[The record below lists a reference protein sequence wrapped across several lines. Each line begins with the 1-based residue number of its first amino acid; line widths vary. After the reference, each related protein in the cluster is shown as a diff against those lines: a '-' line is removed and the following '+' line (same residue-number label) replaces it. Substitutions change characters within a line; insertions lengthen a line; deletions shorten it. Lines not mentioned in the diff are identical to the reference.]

1 MCGIVGL
8 AGNQEESWLEE
19 MNQLERHR
27 GPDDAGV
34 YRDPKAEV
42 GLAMRRLS
50 ILDLTSGHQPMS
62 NGDASVWIV
71 YNGEVYNSPE
81 LRLMLEKRGCT
92 FRTVN
97 SDTEVLLHLY
107 ELHGPDMLRHLNGM
121 FAFVIYDQK
130 RQVLFGARD
139 RFGIKPLYYFQS
151 SNLFGFASEMK
162 SFLAVPSF
170 KRDLDLGS
178 LYHYMSMLHI
188 PGEHSI
194 FKDARRLL
202 PAHYFEYDLTTK
214 TLEIHE
220 YWDLDFNNQQERSEN
235 EWKEIIRAELAKAV
249 KRWTL
254 SDVPVGCSLSGGI
267 DSSAIV
273 SLLGEAGHS
282 QIRTYAL
289 GFTGPGEEDWNEL
302 PLAREVAERWGTEHH
317 ELILD
322 PESLLDDL
330 VQMVW
335 HLDEPYGG
343 GLPSWYVFRF
353 MSESV
358 KVGMTGTGGDEVF
371 GNYGKYRVMENSRV
385 AQAVL
390 SRRGAYESF
399 ARNFAWA
406 WRPCYQLAEAVPET
420 WLGSY
425 RKRRLAGLFD
435 FGGGP
440 IGRYFL
446 NPWYYFSDGAKR
458 AAVFQMNLDGVTET
472 GQMLQNLYDT
482 AKTSDLRNSLTY
494 LDFKTQLTDE
504 FLSMTDRLSMAHS
517 LEARVPFLDHEF
529 VETVF
534 GIPSSLRMKSDDL
547 KYLLKAAISDLLPE
561 SLLKARKKGFVIP
574 IKLWLRT
581 SLRKLAEHLLS
592 PTRLEEQKLF
602 DPTFYYRYVKPH
614 LEGKQDFTWQVWPAL
629 MFQLWHLV
637 FIEQNVRTAPTFTWR
652 DIIN

>member
-8 AGNQEESWLEE
+8 VGKQEISWLSD
-19 MNQLERHR
+19 MNELVRHR
-27 GPDDAGV
+27 GPDDGGV
-34 YRDPKAEV
+34 YRDGIAEV

-50 ILDLTSGHQPMS
+50 ILDLATGNQPMS
-62 NGDASVWIV
+62 NADGSIWIV
-71 YNGEVYNSPE
+71 YNGEIYNSPE
-81 LRLMLEKRGCT
+81 LREDLERAGTVFK
-92 FRTVN
+92 TVN
-97 SDTEVLLHLY
+97 SDTEVVLHLY
-107 ELHGPDMLRHLNGM
+107 EQQGANMLRTLNGM

-151 SNLFGFASEMK
+151 PDLLAFASELK
-162 SFLAVPSF
+162 SFLALPSF
-170 KRDLDLGS
+170 KRDIDFGS

-194 FKDARRLL
+194 FRHAKRLL
-202 PAHYFEYDLTTK
+202 PAHYFEFDLSTK
-214 TLEIHE
+214 SLNISK
-220 YWDLDFNNQQERSEN
+220 YWDLDFNRTSQHSET
-235 EWKEIIRAELAKAV
+235 EWKQIIRTELTNAV
-249 KRWTL
+249 QRWTL

-273 SLLGEAGHS
+273 SILGAAGHS
-282 QIRTYAL
+282 QIKTYSL
-289 GFTGPGEEDWNEL
+289 GFTGPGEDEWNEL
-302 PLAREVAERWGTEHH
+302 PLARQVAQRWGTEHH

-322 PESLLDDL
+322 PQSLLEDL

-371 GNYGKYRVMENSRV
+371 GNYGKYRVMENSRF

-390 SRRGAYESF
+390 SQRSAYDSF

-440 IGRYFL
+440 VGRYFF

-458 AAVFQMNLDGVTET
+458 AAVFQMNLEGVTET
-472 GQMLQNLYDT
+472 GQMLQSLYDT
-482 AKTSDLRNSLTY
+482 SNTTDLRNSLTY

-534 GIPSSLRMKSDDL
+534 TIPSTLRMKSDDL
-547 KYLLKAAISDLLPE
+547 KYLLKGAVADLLPS
-561 SLLKARKKGFVIP
+561 SLLTARKKGFVIP

-581 SLRKLAEHLLS
+581 SLRKLAEFLLS
-592 PTRLEEQKLF
+592 PVRLKQQKLF
-602 DPTFYYRYVKPH
+602 DPAFYSRYVKPH
-614 LEGKQDFTWQVWPAL
+614 LDGKADFTWQVWPAL
-629 MFQLWHLV
+629 MFQLWHLI
-637 FIEQNVRTAPTFTWR
+637 FIEQNARSTPAFSWKDVIA
-652 DIIN
+652 